1 MNNSHSTPWEERFGW
16 FWYDDDAIYNWEEKD
31 FLNAAKNFHDSGYT
45 TAILFGTHFRF
56 SYWAYWKEIEDTIAK
71 ITKAFHAFGIK
82 VIEHHSTH
90 LTYRI
95 EDDTARE
102 SFLKHS
108 LGKGFKN
115 FRETSQANP
124 ILGGS
129 HMDDFGQI
137 DGSTGK
143 ICLSSYIHTDG
154 KDVHW
159 IFKHYNGNAH
169 CFNHPS
175 FYKAYTE
182 HLERIIKKA
191 HIDGIM
197 NDDVQWFG
205 GGNACTC
212 KYCRELFYKETGY
225 HLPKPENWSFFYEN
239 YDDPVYIAWKRF
251 KKKSSG
257 DFHRKLDAFYK
268 KLDFH
273 PLRPAYCAE
282 VLPFDTTCYGFESA
296 SELWDYIFQ
305 ECCGIIKYSYLCF
318 AIEAVHR
325 FALAKRKGVPSMAL
339 FYPATEDSTYAA
351 WALARSWG
359 QLYTGTMSSNILSD
373 KPYRT
378 FEKQH
383 STLYKNPQK
392 ISDLAF
398 YFSEMTRDFTSPNAP
413 QKYMK
418 PFMSYMEAAYVSG
431 LLSDMVFCHDN
442 IEELC
447 KHSVIVVVSI
457 IMVGDD
463 ELEKLAQYVRS
474 GGKLIII
481 GEFGTKK
488 PDIQRRTTDEAVSVL
503 GVKARTEKAT
513 YNGEAQIN
521 YQGESYKF
529 AQVTSDTSIIP
540 NSSKPILVGE
550 NGEILGVSEKIEQGE
565 IIWLPCDI
573 GDNDFQPA
581 IWQNPKAPETDAWAS
596 VLPSLRE
603 NGGKLL
609 SLLVEHKQLSVG
621 TDKDVI
627 GTLYKAE
634 NDYVVHLVNTKDM
647 LPQED
652 SKVFRTDRIPQ
663 YMDGAKKLGA
673 FLVDVYLPEVKE
685 VKEVKLYSP
694 EFTGERKPLFTQD
707 GEKLSINIPED
718 LFSGYLLVHL
728 VTKDDD
734 NKIK

>member
-1 MNNSHSTPWEERFGW
+1 MNNSLSTPWEERFGW
-16 FWYDDDAIYNWEEKD
+16 FWYGADVIYNWEEKD
-31 FLNAAKNFHDSGYT
+31 FLNAAKNFYDAGNT

-56 SYWAYWKEIEDTIAK
+56 SYWAYWNEIEDTIAK
-71 ITKAFHAFGIK
+71 ITKAFHAYGIK

-95 EDDTARE
+95 DSDVNKKSYLSS
-102 SFLKHS
+102 SFADN
-108 LGKGFKN
+108 GFKD
-115 FRETSQANP
+115 FLETSQANP
-124 ILGGS
+124 ILGGA

-143 ICLSSYIHTDG
+143 IGLSSYIHTEG

-159 IFKHYNGNAH
+159 VFKHYGGNAH

-175 FYKAYTE
+175 FFKAYTE
-182 HLERIIKKA
+182 HLERIIQKA
-191 HIDGIM
+191 NIDGIM

-205 GGNACTC
+205 GGNSCSC
-212 KYCRELFYKETGY
+212 QYCRELFYQETGY
-225 HLPKPENWSFFYEN
+225 HLPEPENWPSFYEN
-239 YDDPVYIAWKRF
+239 YDDPAYVAWKRF

-257 DFHRKLDAFYK
+257 DFHRKLDAFYQE
-268 KLDFH
+268 LDFH

-339 FYPATEDSTYAA
+339 FYPATQDSTYAA
-351 WALARSWG
+351 WALSRSWG
-359 QLYTGTMSSNILSD
+359 QLYTGTMHSNTLSD

-383 STLYKNPQK
+383 TALYNNPEK

-398 YFSEMTRDFTSPNAP
+398 YFSEMTRDYTSPNAP

-431 LLSDMVFCHDN
+431 LLSDLVFSHDT

-447 KHSVIVVVSI
+447 KHQVIVVPSI

-463 ELEKLAQYVRS
+463 ELEKLAQYVRR

-488 PDIQRRTTDEAVSVL
+488 PDIQIRTANEAVSAL
-503 GVKARTEKAT
+503 GVSARIGKEM
-513 YNGEAQIN
+513 YNGTAQIN
-521 YQGESYKF
+521 YHGESYNFNK
-529 AQVTSDTSIIP
+529 VTSNASITP
-540 NSSKPILVGE
+540 NGAEPILVGE
-550 NGEILGVSEKIEQGE
+550 NGEILGVTEKIEQGE
-565 IIWLPCDI
+565 VIWLPCDI

-581 IWQNPKAPETDAWAS
+581 IWPQAKETDACAS
-596 VLPSLRE
+596 MLPSLRE

-609 SLLVEHKQLSVG
+609 SLLVDYKHLSIG
-621 TDKDVI
+621 ADKDVM
-627 GTLYKAE
+627 GTLYRVKG
-634 NDYVVHLVNTKDM
+634 DYVVHLVNTKDM
-647 LPQED
+647 LPEED
-652 SKVFRTDRIPQ
+652 CKVLKTDKIEQ
-663 YMDGAKKLGA
+663 FTEDAEKLGA
-673 FLVDVYLPEVKE
+673 FPVTINLPKENE

-694 EFTGERKPLFTQD
+694 EFA
-707 GEKLSINIPED
+707 GEKTPDYKIVDEKLLINIPGK
-718 LFSGYLLVHL
+718 LFAGYLLIDV
-728 VTKDDD
+728 VINSDD
-734 NKIK
+734 NHD